1 MTPRGSKVI
10 GVMTA
15 VGGGVV
21 SERCENLLFVNR
33 APKVD
38 LTPKIRL
45 PRAPSGRGLRPNCV
59 LVRVERGHGEVPCA
73 HMYPAQMQA
82 VSSPSFCRQQ
92 DQGCCLS

>member
-15 VGGGVV
+15 GELRASDVY
-21 SERCENLLFVNR
+21 ELAFVNR

-73 HMYPAQMQA
+73 HVHPAQMQA